1 MAKVSQ
7 AVAEYAAWYQSA
19 KGSWIA
25 GREFSILQKLFTPSA
40 GQSLLDVGCGSGYF
54 SEQFSHK
61 GLVVTGLDSDARMLD
76 YASRHKGEV
85 RYLEGNAEALSFVDN
100 SFDYCSAITSLCFV
114 ERPQHALSE
123 MQRVARKGIILGLLN
138 RHSLL
143 YYRKH
148 DHGGYRGARW
158 DTVSD
163 VKKWISELSS
173 IKSISYR
180 SCIWTGSADKLS
192 QMIETL
198 LPSGLALG
206 GFLAIYLQLEK

>member
-1 MAKVSQ
+1 MPEVSQ
-7 AVAEYAAWYQSA
+7 AVSEYAAWYRSA

-25 GREFSILQKLFTPSA
+25 GREFSILLKLFNPSA

-54 SEQFSHK
+54 SEQFLQQ
-61 GLVVTGLDSDARMLD
+61 GLAVTGLDSDARMLD
-76 YASRHKGEV
+76 YASRHNDEV
-85 RYLEGNAEALSFVDN
+85 RYLEGRAEALPFADN

-114 ERPQHALSE
+114 EQPQQALAE

-148 DHGGYRGARW
+148 DRGGYRGARW

-163 VKKWISELSS
+163 LKKWVKGLSAVS
-173 IKSISYR
+173 SISYR
-180 SCIWTGSADKLS
+180 SCIWTGSTDILS
-192 QMIETL
+192 KTVEIL
-198 LPSGLALG
+198 LPSRLTHG
-206 GFLAIYLQLEK
+206 GFLAVYLNLVK